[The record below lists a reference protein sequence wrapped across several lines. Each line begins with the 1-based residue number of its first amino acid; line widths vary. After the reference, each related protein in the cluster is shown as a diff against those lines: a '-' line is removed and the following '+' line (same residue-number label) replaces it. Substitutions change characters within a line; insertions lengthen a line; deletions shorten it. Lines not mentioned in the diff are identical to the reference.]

1 MLPKAQLSHRTLWS
15 TSVESAIDGTPST
28 CHRLSVLGTKLGH
41 SAILTI
47 LNVNE
52 WKSVYI
58 DTTDSD
64 SANCYCSG
72 HNISVRISDQRS
84 VAKSCLLRRIESC
97 LKNKKHQQCWSDAL
111 HSKVLRSLIGWRLA
125 IQTSSQYSGK
135 ALGLWLIH
143 TYTMTV
149 DDPLGGWNSRT

>member
-97 LKNKKHQQCWSDAL
+97 LKNKKTPAMLIWRTSFQSSEKLDRLTPCNPNKLTVFWEGTGAMTYTYLYYDSWWS
-111 HSKVLRSLIGWRLA
+111 SWRLE
-125 IQTSSQYSGK
+125 
-135 ALGLWLIH
+135 
-143 TYTMTV
+143 
-149 DDPLGGWNSRT
+149 